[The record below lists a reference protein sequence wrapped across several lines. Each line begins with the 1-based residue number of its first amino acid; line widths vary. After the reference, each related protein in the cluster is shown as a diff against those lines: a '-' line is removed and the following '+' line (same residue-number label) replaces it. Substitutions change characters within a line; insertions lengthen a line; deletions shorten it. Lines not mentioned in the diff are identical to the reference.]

1 MHYVSSPAMNYSLKH
16 RPKGHYFEYLVIV
29 MTLCRKSFVLR
40 FLYDIRSFWSAVF
53 FLLCIDY
60 YLPLHEVGVSTE
72 QVMF

>member
-40 FLYDIRSFWSAVF
+40 FLYDIRSFCSAVF
-53 FLLCIDY
+53 FSIMYRLL
-60 YLPLHEVGVSTE
+60 PATSRSGREH
-72 QVMF
+72 